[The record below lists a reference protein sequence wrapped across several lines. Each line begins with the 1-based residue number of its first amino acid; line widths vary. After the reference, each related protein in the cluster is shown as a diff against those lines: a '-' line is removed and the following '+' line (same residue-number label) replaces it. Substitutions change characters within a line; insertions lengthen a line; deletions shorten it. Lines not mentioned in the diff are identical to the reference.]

1 MASIPRPELDEEM
14 LRQINQLDDIINL
27 HQKNNTQATS
37 EKLVK
42 NSTNNIQK
50 SARSKSYAQNILF
63 GLAYLYI
70 HLQQAPRAEQYLRT
84 LCIMDRKHKAARVL
98 LAVSLVMQGK
108 KISAELFNQIRQNS
122 SPSLVMMLA
131 KRLQR

>member
-1 MASIPRPELDEEM
+1 MNEPLPRPKLDEDM
-14 LRQINQLDDIINL
+14 LRQINQL
-27 HQKNNTQATS
+27 S
-37 EKLVK
+37 EKINPQPAVK
-42 NSTNNIQK
+42 EAIKKSTTPTQK
-50 SARSKSYAQNILF
+50 SERSKSYAQNILF

-70 HLQQAPRAEQYLRT
+70 HLQQAARAEQYLRT
-84 LCIMDRKHKAARVL
+84 LCLLDRKHKAARVL

-108 KISAELFNQIRQNS
+108 KISADLFNQIRQNS